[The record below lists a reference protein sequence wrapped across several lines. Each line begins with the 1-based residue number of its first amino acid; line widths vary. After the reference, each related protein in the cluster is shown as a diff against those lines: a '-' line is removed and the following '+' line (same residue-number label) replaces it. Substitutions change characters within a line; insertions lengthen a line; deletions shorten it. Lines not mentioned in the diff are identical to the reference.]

1 VLAQALVLLALP
13 LLAAI
18 VIVFITRPSR
28 VVSGWVA
35 IAAVAVSMVIAYVV
49 FAEVI
54 GGGQTSASAEW
65 LLLAVPLGPSG
76 SQQILQLGIQVDPL
90 TAIMLIV
97 VTTISFL
104 VQVYSRGYLVEH
116 GRIDPGYSRFYAE
129 LSFFTFSMLGV
140 VLANNLLTLFIFWEL
155 VGLNS
160 YLLIGFW
167 YERPEAWIAAKKAF
181 ITTRVG
187 DVGFLVGIIILW
199 ANTGTLQFDQLF
211 EIASTS
217 VGPLFATGILG
228 QPILFWAC
236 IGIFLGAVGKSG
248 QFPLHVWLPDAM
260 EGPTPVSALI
270 HAATMVA
277 AGVYLVARAF
287 PLFEAVPQSLA
298 IVSVIGGFTAIFA
311 ATMGLVNN
319 DIKRILAFSTVSQLG
334 YMFLALGEGGVAAG
348 MFHLFT
354 HAFFKALL
362 FLCAGSVIH
371 AVETNDIRE
380 MGGLRRAMPITWV
393 TMGLGALSLSGFP
406 LFSGFWSKDEILA
419 QTTHGNLILLLLAL
433 LTVFLTAFYT
443 FRMYFM
449 TFFGRYRGHEH
460 PHESSRW
467 MTVPLIILAIPTVLV
482 GFWGSSFLNGFQR
495 LLEGSSFQ
503 AEPANLTLDII
514 SAILALI
521 GIVFAWIM
529 YGTPSTLPQRLG
541 AILDGRPY
549 TILLHRYYIDELYM
563 KLIDVLVLATSTSL
577 SVFDRSVLDAA
588 WNGVGSFLRSGGES
602 LRLTQTGRLQNYG
615 LLLFGGMAVIAIVLV
630 LPLLL
635 RPL

>member
-1 VLAQALVLLALP
+1 
-13 LLAAI
+13 
-18 VIVFITRPSR
+18 
-28 VVSGWVA
+28 
-35 IAAVAVSMVIAYVV
+35 
-49 FAEVI
+49 
-54 GGGQTSASAEW
+54 
-65 LLLAVPLGPSG
+65 
-76 SQQILQLGIQVDPL
+76 
-90 TAIMLIV
+90 MLIV
-97 VTTISFL
+97 VTTVSFL
-104 VQVYSRGYLVEH
+104 VQIYSRGYMVEH
-116 GRIDPGYSRFYAE
+116 GHIDAGYSRFFAE

-155 VGLNS
+155 VGLSS

-187 DVGFLVGIIILW
+187 DVGFLIGIIILW
-199 ANTGTLQFDQLF
+199 ATTGTLQFDQLF
-211 EIASTS
+211 QIAGTS

-287 PLFEAVPQSLA
+287 PLFEAVPLSLT

-334 YMFLALGEGGVAAG
+334 YMFLALGAGGVAAG

-380 MGGLRRAMPITWV
+380 MGGLRRAMPITFV

-406 LFSGFWSKDEILA
+406 LFAGFWSKDEILA
-419 QTTHGNLILLLLAL
+419 QESHNGNIVLLVLAL
-433 LTVFLTAFYT
+433 LTVFLTGFYA
-443 FRMYFM
+443 FRMYFL

-460 PHESSRW
+460 PHESSAW

-495 LLEGSSFQ
+495 FLEGSSFQ
-503 AEPANLTLDII
+503 PEPANITLDGI
-514 SAILALI
+514 SAILAI
-521 GIVFAWIM
+521 VGISVAWIM

-541 AILDGRPY
+541 AVLDGRPY
-549 TILLHRYYIDELYM
+549 QILLHRYYIDELYM
-563 KLIDVLVLATSTSL
+563 KLIDVFALGTSTAL

-588 WNGVGSFLRSGGES
+588 WNGVGSFLRDGGES
-602 LRLTQTGRLQNYG
+602 LRLAQTGRLQNYG